1 MHKKRGPECAGAE
14 TIPSP
19 KMNPAKVRMSYDIK
33 PSPHERRMDTSSK
46 PKRWTEI
53 ARELQRAQR
62 TEVSHRDRAIRE
74 QGGTA
79 LFCSFDQRTI
89 LGLPHLQEGRDE
101 DM

>member
-1 MHKKRGPECAGAE
+1 
-14 TIPSP
+14 
-19 KMNPAKVRMSYDIK
+19 
-33 PSPHERRMDTSSK
+33 MDTSSK

-62 TEVSHRDRAIRE
+62 SELENRDRAGR
-74 QGGTA
+74 QQSGTP
-79 LFCSFDQRTI
+79 LFSGFDRRTI

>member
-1 MHKKRGPECAGAE
+1 
-14 TIPSP
+14 
-19 KMNPAKVRMSYDIK
+19 
-33 PSPHERRMDTSSK
+33 MDTSSK

-62 TEVSHRDRAIRE
+62 TEVRHRDRASQE
-74 QGGTA
+74 QAGKA
-79 LFCSFDQRTI
+79 LFCNFDQRTI